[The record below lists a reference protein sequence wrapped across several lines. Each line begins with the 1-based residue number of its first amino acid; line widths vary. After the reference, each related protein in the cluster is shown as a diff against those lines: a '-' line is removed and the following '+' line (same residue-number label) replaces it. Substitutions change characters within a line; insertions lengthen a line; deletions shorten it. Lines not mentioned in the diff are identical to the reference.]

1 MKKLFNRIQIICF
14 ALFIFY
20 SPTCLKAQ
28 NIDDTNTKVKCKVGI
43 YIKTIQ
49 IKQTEETFDAVFF
62 WWLRVDSIDIK
73 KDYSFVK
80 NIEFINGNAVCD
92 TVEERI
98 DSVNKYYFVNGICKA
113 TFPYKS
119 DFKQFPYDKQ
129 ILNIAIE
136 NTSTNFDN
144 MVYEP
149 DNQNLFIN
157 KLSDKNI
164 DILNGG
170 QFSISKLDFQ
180 SSVYTYQTNFGD
192 PAIKGFDKYSR
203 LNFSIAISHNSFNVL
218 QKIALPLLV
227 VLILAYLVFFIP
239 DYEIGTASSLTVT
252 ALLAGIAFQWTIN
265 DSLPKVSYIMLID
278 KIFYLV
284 YFFIFYAMTQTVV
297 TFNMSKGS
305 EKSKILSEKLEW
317 HSRYIFPVTF
327 IILFY
332 ILINNVK

>member
-1 MKKLFNRIQIICF
+1 MK
-14 ALFIFY
+14 
-20 SPTCLKAQ
+20 S
-28 NIDDTNTKVKCKVGI
+28 
-43 YIKTIQ
+43 
-49 IKQTEETFDAVFF
+49 
-62 WWLRVDSIDIK
+62 
-73 KDYSFVK
+73 
-80 NIEFINGNAVCD
+80 IEFINGDVD
-92 TVEERI
+92 SEVIEERI

-119 DFKQFPYDKQ
+119 DFKQFPFDKQ

-144 MVYEP
+144 MVYVP

-203 LNFSIAISHNSFNVL
+203 LNFSIAISHNSFDVL

-239 DYEIGTASSLTVT
+239 DYEIGTASALTVT

-278 KIFYLV
+278 KLFYLV

-317 HSRYIFPVTF
+317 HSRYLFPICF
-327 IILFY
+327 IIGFLV
-332 ILINNVK
+332 LINSVN

>member
-1 MKKLFNRIQIICF
+1 MRYILLAAILFS
-14 ALFIFY
+14 LF
-20 SPTCLKAQ
+20 PTAFLKAQ
-28 NIDDTNTKVKCKVGI
+28 NTDESNARVKCKVGI
-43 YIKTIQ
+43 YIKTLQ
-49 IKQTEETFDAVFF
+49 IKQTEETFDAVFY
-62 WWLRVDSIDIK
+62 WWLRVDSIDIT
-73 KDYSFVK
+73 KDYTFVK
-80 NIEFINGNAVCD
+80 SIEFINGDAASEVI
-92 TVEERI
+92 EERI
-98 DSVNKYYFVNGICKA
+98 DSVNKYYFVNGTCKA
-113 TFPYKS
+113 TFPYKA

-136 NTSTNFDN
+136 NTTTNVDN
-144 MVYEP
+144 MVYVP

-170 QFSISKLDFQ
+170 QFSISKLDFK

-203 LNFSIAISHNSFNVL
+203 LNFSIAITHDSFEVL

-239 DYEIGTASSLTVT
+239 DYEIGTASALTVT
-252 ALLAGIAFQWTIN
+252 ALLAAIAFQWTIN
-265 DSLPKVSYIMLID
+265 DSLPKVSYITLID

-305 EKSKILSEKLEW
+305 EKVQKLSDKIEW
-317 HSRYIFPVTF
+317 HSRYLFPLTF
-327 IILFY
+327 VILFC
-332 ILINNVK
+332 ILIKNAE

>member
-1 MKKLFNRIQIICF
+1 MKKSFIRIQIICF
-14 ALFIFY
+14 ALILFY

-92 TVEERI
+92 TIEERI
-98 DSVNKYYFVNGICKA
+98 DSINKYYFVNGICKA
-113 TFPYKS
+113 TFPYKA

-136 NTSTNFDN
+136 NTSTNFND
-144 MVYEP
+144 MIYVT

-170 QFSISKLDFQ
+170 QFSISKLDFH

-192 PAIKGFDKYSR
+192 PAINGFDKYSR
-203 LNFSIAISHNSFNVL
+203 LNFSIVISRDSFEVL
-218 QKIALPLLV
+218 QKIALPLIV
-227 VLILAYLVFFIP
+227 VLILSYLVFFIP
-239 DYEIGTASSLTVT
+239 DDEIGTASGLTVT
-252 ALLAGIAFQWTIN
+252 ALLAAIAFQWTIN
-265 DSLPKVSYIMLID
+265 DSLPKVSYITLID
-278 KIFYLV
+278 EIFYLV

-297 TFNMSKGS
+297 NFNLSRGS
-305 EKSKILSEKLEW
+305 EKSKILSEKIEW
-317 HSRYIFPVTF
+317 HSRYLFPVTF
-327 IILFY
+327 IVLFY

>member
-1 MKKLFNRIQIICF
+1 MKKLFNRIRIICF

-20 SPTCLKAQ
+20 SPTCIKAQ
-28 NIDDTNTKVKCKVGI
+28 NTVETNTQVNCKVGI

-49 IKQTEETFDAVFF
+49 IKQTEETFDAVFYL
-62 WWLRVDSIDIK
+62 WLRVDSIDIT
-73 KDYSFVK
+73 KDYTFVK
-80 NIEFINGNAVCD
+80 NIDFINGDADYKVI
-92 TVEERI
+92 EERI
-98 DSVNKYYFVNGICKA
+98 DSINKYYFVNFACKT
-113 TFPYKS
+113 TFPYKA

-136 NTSTNFDN
+136 NTTTNFDN
-144 MVYEP
+144 MVYVP

-203 LNFSIAISHNSFNVL
+203 LNFSISISHDSFEVL

-239 DYEIGTASSLTVT
+239 DYEIGTASALTVT
-252 ALLAGIAFQWTIN
+252 ALLAAIAFQWTIN
-265 DSLPKVSYIMLID
+265 DSLPKVSYITLID

-284 YFFIFYAMTQTVV
+284 YFFIFYAMTQTVI

-305 EKSKILSEKLEW
+305 EKLQKLSDRIEW
-317 HSRYIFPVTF
+317 HSRYLFPICF
-327 IILFY
+327 IIGFLL
-332 ILINNVK
+332 LINSAN